1 MSTTVKITAAE
12 VNKLRQA
19 TGAGMMDCKKALVE
33 AEGDFDK
40 AIEVLRK
47 KGQKVA
53 AKRADRESSEGAAV
67 AKVNADN
74 TAGVA
79 IVLGCE
85 TDFVGKNENFLA
97 LANQLGEIALNC
109 ATKEEFL
116 AADFGGISVAEKL
129 VEQTGVIGEKL
140 DIKAFEKIEAA
151 YVGSY
156 VHINKI
162 AAIVGFS
169 SVVDNIETLAKDVA
183 MQIASMGAT
192 TLSYKDF
199 DPAYVASE
207 TEARIAVIEK
217 DNEELERLGKTLKNV
232 PKYISMSQLTPEV
245 LAQAEEDAKAE
256 LKAEG
261 KPEQIWDRILP
272 GKMQRFISDNTTLDQ
287 EQCLLN
293 QNFIKDEK
301 VTVEKYVSSYGE
313 VEITGFKR
321 VTLG

>member
-1 MSTTVKITAAE
+1 MAKITAAE

-53 AKRADRESSEGAAV
+53 AKRADRDSSEGAAV
-67 AKVNADN
+67 SKVNADN

-97 LANQLGEIALNC
+97 LANQLADIALNHDS
-109 ATKEEFL
+109 KESFL
-116 AADFGGISVAEKL
+116 AADFGGMTVAEKL
-129 VEQTGVIGEKL
+129 IEQTGVVGEKL
-140 DIKAFEKIEAA
+140 EINGFEKLEAA
-151 YVGSY
+151 YVGTY

-162 AAIVGFS
+162 AALVGLS
-169 SVVDNIETLAKDVA
+169 SAVDKSDVLSKDVA

-217 DNEELERLGKTLKNV
+217 DNIELGRLGKTLKQ
-232 PKYISMSQLTPEV
+232 KLWQ
-245 LAQAEEDAKAE
+245 K
-256 LKAEG
+256 LKQML
-261 KPEQIWDRILP
+261 KH
-272 GKMQRFISDNTTLDQ
+272 N
-287 EQCLLN
+287 
-293 QNFIKDEK
+293 
-301 VTVEKYVSSYGE
+301 
-313 VEITGFKR
+313 
-321 VTLG
+321 

>member
-1 MSTTVKITAAE
+1 MSTTVKVTAQE

-67 AKVNADN
+67 AKINADN
-74 TAGVA
+74 TTGVA

-97 LANQLGEIALNC
+97 LASQLGDIALN
-109 ATKEEFL
+109 TNSKDEFL
-116 AADFGGISVAEKL
+116 AADFGGMTVADKL
-129 VEQTGVIGEKL
+129 IEQTGVIGAKL
-140 DIKAFEKIEAA
+140 EINAFEKIEAA
-151 YVGSY
+151 YVGAY

-169 SVVDNIETLAKDVA
+169 SVVNNIETLGKDVA

-199 DPAYVASE
+199 DPAFVASE

-217 DNEELERLGKTLKNV
+217 DNIELGRLGKTLKNV
-232 PKYISMSQLTPEV
+232 PQYISMAQLTPEV
-245 LAQAEEDAKAE
+245 IAKAEEAAKAE

-272 GKMQRFISDNTTLDQ
+272 GKMERFISDNTTLDQ
-287 EQCLLN
+287 EQCLLD
-293 QNFIKDEK
+293 QKFIKDEK
-301 VTVEKYVSSYGE
+301 KTVAAYVSSYGE
-313 VEITGFKR
+313 VEITSFKR

>member
-1 MSTTVKITAAE
+1 MENTVKISAAE
-12 VNKLRQA
+12 VNKLRKA

-33 AEGDFDK
+33 AGGDFDK

-53 AKRADRESSEGAAV
+53 AKRADRDSSEGAAV
-67 AKVNADN
+67 AKINADN
-74 TAGVA
+74 TKGIAL
-79 IVLGCE
+79 VLGCE
-85 TDFVGKNENFLA
+85 TDFVGKNENFLK
-97 LANQLGEIALNC
+97 LASDFGDIALNYSN
-109 ATKEEFL
+109 KEDFL
-116 AADFGGISVAEKL
+116 AADFGGMTVAEKL

-140 DIKAFEKIEAA
+140 DINAFEVIEAA

-169 SVVDNIETLAKDVA
+169 AVVDNIETLGKDVA
-183 MQIASMGAT
+183 MQVASMGAT

-217 DNEELERLGKTLKNV
+217 DNIELGRLGKTLKNV

-272 GKMQRFISDNTTLDQ
+272 GKMERFISDNTTLDN
-287 EQCLLN
+287 EQCLLD
-293 QNFIKDEK
+293 QAFIKDEK
-301 VTVEKYVSSYGE
+301 KTVAQYVATYGNVE
-313 VEITGFKR
+313 VTGFKR
-321 VTLG
+321 ATVG